1 MKAFLSGQGAMP
13 RITVEAFN
21 QLVEAELPFAREL
34 GMSIEAIEA
43 GRAVG
48 RLSYRESHLRPG
60 GTLAGPALMALADF
74 TMYAAT
80 LSVVGQVALAV
91 TTNFSINFLKRPA
104 PADVIAEARVLKGG
118 KRLVVS
124 EVSLRSDGSDDLI
137 AHVTGTYSIPPE
149 AR

>member
-1 MKAFLSGQGAMP
+1 MA
-13 RITVEAFN
+13 RITVEEFN

-34 GMSIEAIEA
+34 GMAIESIGP

-48 RLSYRESHLRPG
+48 RLSYRDAHLRPG
-60 GTLAGPALMALADF
+60 GTIAGPVLVALADF
-74 TMYAAT
+74 TMYAVT
-80 LSVVGQVALAV
+80 LSVVGRVSLAV
-91 TTNFSINFLKRPA
+91 TTNLTINFLRRPA

-124 EVSLRSDGSDDLI
+124 EVFMRSEGSDDLI
-137 AHVTGTYSIPPE
+137 AHVTATYSIPPDSTPPAPMPAE